1 MTVFNNLHLNYVKL
15 PSQNLSTCNVY
26 TRKVKIITKIVS
38 NKGAHFPP
46 AQTMLSVQ
54 RYSES
59 AQVIHMYMSEAT
71 TYK

>member
-1 MTVFNNLHLNYVKL
+1 MTVFHDFDLNYVKL
-15 PSQNLSTCNVY
+15 PSQNLSSFNVY

-38 NKGAHFPP
+38 NKEAHFPP

-59 AQVIHMYMSEAT
+59 TQVIHMYMSEAT